1 MSVKA
6 YILVNVEVGMGE
18 DVIEALSAVQG
29 VKSVHNVTGPYDVI
43 AFVEV
48 PDTDAL
54 GDLVI
59 NSIQL
64 IDGIDYT
71 LTCVVI

>member
-18 DVIEALSAVQG
+18 DVIEALPAVEG
-29 VKSVHNVTGPYDVI
+29 VKSVHSVTGPYDVI

-59 NSIQL
+59 NNIQL

>member
-18 DVIEALSAVQG
+18 DVLEALSATEG
-29 VKSVHNVTGPYDVI
+29 VKSAHNVTGPYDVI

-48 PDTDAL
+48 PDTAAL
-54 GDLVI
+54 GGLVV
-59 NSIQL
+59 NEIQL